1 MKYGRLVFMKR
12 KIKKICAVFVIIV
25 LLPYIVT
32 IFMNGK
38 SIETNQN
45 GKNCYIKV
53 ETESGTREIPLEEYC
68 IGTLAKEIPVDFD
81 LEALKAQAVV
91 VRTTIYKKIEEEGE
105 KTILKEHFF
114 TKSDMKNQWGRSAFQ
129 TNYKKIQQAWEET
142 DGQVV
147 MYNGQLAMV
156 PFHQLSNG
164 KTRIGKEVLGSDAY
178 PYLQMKECPKDVEA
192 DGQMESRL
200 IKVSGAAIASQDSAG
215 YVTAVKVGEET
226 INGETFRDTYGLLSS
241 CFELQDFEGKT
252 RVTTKGVG
260 HGLGMSQNTAN
271 EMAKEGK
278 KYNEILQYFYEGTEL
293 KEVAEILLNVE

>member
-1 MKYGRLVFMKR
+1 MKR

-38 SIETNQN
+38 SMETNQN
-45 GKNCYIKV
+45 GKNGYIKV
-53 ETESGTREIPLEEYC
+53 ETDAGVKEIPLEEYC
-68 IGTLAKEIPVDFD
+68 IGTLAKEISVEFEA
-81 LEALKAQAVV
+81 EALKAQAIV

-105 KTILKEHFF
+105 NAVMKERFF

-129 TNYKKIQQAWEET
+129 KNYKKLKQAWEET

-215 YVTAVKVGEET
+215 YVTGVKVGEET
-226 INGETFRDTYGLLSS
+226 VNGETFRDTYGLLSS

>member
-1 MKYGRLVFMKR
+1 MKQ
-12 KIKKICAVFVIIV
+12 KIKKIGAVFVIIV

-38 SIETNQN
+38 SMETNQN
-45 GKNCYIKV
+45 GKNGYIKV
-53 ETESGTREIPLEEYC
+53 ETKVGTKEIPLEEYC

-81 LEALKAQAVV
+81 LESLKAQAVI

-105 KTILKEHFF
+105 KAVMKERFF

-129 TNYKKIQQAWEET
+129 KNYKKMKQAWEET
-142 DGQVV
+142 DGQVI

-164 KTRIGKEVLGSDAY
+164 KTRVGKEVLGSDAY

-200 IKVSGAAIASQDSAG
+200 IKVSGATVASQDSAG
-215 YVTAVKVGEET
+215 YVTGVKVGEET
-226 INGETFRDTYGLLSS
+226 VTGETFRDTYGLLSS

-293 KEVAEILLNVE
+293 KEVVEILLNVE